1 MTYGCFNRKPFKPV
15 TVVRDGHHV
24 VQPVQLR
31 TPDSDR
37 TLTVWPELRAIPF
50 RMTPDC
56 QYTKTTLGQRDPGCV
71 GCKHKETQ

>member
-1 MTYGCFNRKPFKPV
+1 MTYGCFNRAPFKPV
-15 TVVRDGHHV
+15 TVVPDGNHAVRHYEL
-24 VQPVQLR
+24 PK
-31 TPDSDR
+31 TDNAIM
-37 TLTVWPELRAIPF
+37 WPKLRAIPF